1 MTLSPAAG
9 ALACISDGASLVHP
23 TSFSSVF
30 GIELQSGDVIKVE
43 GMNHPSVVQRFD
55 YQHTVMCNYLKIQSG
70 RITLAA
76 MNPSTLTVL
85 VPDKDWVEFSDTG
98 TLITPYLNDHP
109 MCGSYDLPIGTKLT
123 LCKPDGTPIPL
134 QVAQFYRPVVLNP
147 GN

>member
-1 MTLSPAAG
+1 MGLSPVAG
-9 ALACISDGASLVHP
+9 ALACISDTADLVHP
-23 TSFSSVF
+23 TSFSSVL

-43 GMNHPSVVQRFD
+43 GMNHPSVIQRND
-55 YQHTVMCNYLKIQSG
+55 YQHTVLCSYLKIQSG

-76 MNPSTLTVL
+76 MNPCTQTVL
-85 VPDKDWVEFSDTG
+85 VPDKGWVEYSDSG
-98 TLITPYLNDHP
+98 SLISPYLNDHP

-134 QVAQFYRPVVLNP
+134 QVAKFYRPVVLNP